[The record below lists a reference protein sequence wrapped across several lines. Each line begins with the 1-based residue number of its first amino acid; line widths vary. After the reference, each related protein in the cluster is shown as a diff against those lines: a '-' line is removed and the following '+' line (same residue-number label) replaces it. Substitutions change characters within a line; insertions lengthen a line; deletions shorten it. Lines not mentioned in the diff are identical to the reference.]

1 MVVKLSVSGIKGAK
15 NTQAIIERQPSK
27 TKEFIKLKLNKIIL
41 AMNDRYSIGIFL
53 LPYLS
58 PNPAKKG
65 LEMIFN
71 KTEREIIRAI
81 YRESNPFEES
91 HKGQN
96 GAFIP
101 ITKNIEK

>member
-1 MVVKLSVSGIKGAK
+1 
-15 NTQAIIERQPSK
+15 
-27 TKEFIKLKLNKIIL
+27 
-41 AMNDRYSIGIFL
+41 
-53 LPYLS
+53 
-58 PNPAKKG
+58 
-65 LEMIFN
+65 MIFN
-71 KTEREIIRAI
+71 NTEREIIRAI